1 MTGKC
6 PFLKS
11 VMLKSAKCQVFQNT
25 AAESAG
31 LSRKQPTVKLTTLYV
46 HEIRAAA
53 YLLSKDE
60 STIQAMH
67 SHLCRPAETAPDLVL
82 V

>member
-6 PFLKS
+6 PFWKS
-11 VMLKSAKCQVFQNT
+11 VILDSAKCQLSQNT

-31 LSRKQPTVKLTTLYV
+31 LSRKQPTEV
-46 HEIRAAA
+46 RAAA

-67 SHLCRPAETAPDLVL
+67 DHFCRPAETTPDLLL